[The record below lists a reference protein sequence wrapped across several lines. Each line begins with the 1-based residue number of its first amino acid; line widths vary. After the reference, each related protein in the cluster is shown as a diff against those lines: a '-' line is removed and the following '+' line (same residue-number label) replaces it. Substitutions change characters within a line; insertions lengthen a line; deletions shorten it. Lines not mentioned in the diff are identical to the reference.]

1 MAWTIDDPSEH
12 FQVAKW
18 TGNSQGDAVASRTIT
33 NDGNSD
39 LQPDMLW
46 TIPTDIDSY
55 NWIYDTTR
63 GLASNK
69 GGNPATSDA
78 MTSGNGGVGGYP
90 SAVTSDGF
98 TVVKGSSGTVA
109 TEYVNQAAHEDGTT
123 AGHATSYV
131 AYQWKA
137 NGGTTTS
144 FSAESAASGSL
155 LAGSYQANT
164 TSGFS
169 IVTYTGDGGTPRTAL
184 HGLGVAPE
192 VIITKRIPSA
202 GSWIVLGDYMHQGGS
217 PWHSNAMELDTT
229 DNSGGSKNT
238 VGGNN
243 PATTT
248 RYYIGD
254 HDDVNASSSTY
265 ISYCFAPKKGFS
277 KFGWYEGIANAN
289 GPFIYTGFKPAWVLV
304 KNLDNDG
311 WNWALIDHK
320 RTPFN
325 GEGVAKW
332 FWPDLA
338 QKEFTDTQSGIDMD
352 MDLLSNGFKITTARS
367 ELNLASTF
375 FYMAFA
381 EQPFVTSD
389 GVPVTGR

>member
-1 MAWTIDDPSEH
+1 MAYTAIDDSSAH

-123 AGHATSYV
+123 SGFATSYV

-137 NGGTTTS
+137 NGGTRSTFT
-144 FSAESAASGSL
+144 ESGDNP
-155 LAGSYQANT
+155 GGGYQVNT
-164 TSGFS
+164 TAGFS
-169 IVTYTGDGGTPRTAL
+169 IVDYTGTGAAGTIS
-184 HGLGVAPE
+184 HGLTVAPE
-192 VIITKRIPSA
+192 VIIVKNIEA
-202 GSWIVLGDYMHQGGS
+202 GEDWAVYH
-217 PWHSNAMELDTT
+217 H
-229 DNSGGSKNT
+229 KNT
-238 VGGNN
+238 DAPETDFLKLNTPAATADGTVWNDTAPTTSVFSVGTD
-243 PATTT
+243 A
-248 RYYIGD
+248 
-254 HDDVNASSSTY
+254 DVNSDGVTY
-265 ISYCFAPKKGFS
+265 IAYCWAGVKGFS
-277 KFGWYEGIANAN
+277 KFGMYEGLAAAN
-289 GPFIYTGFKPAWVLV
+289 GPFIYTGFKPAWILI
-304 KNLDNDG
+304 KPIDNVG
-311 WNWALIDHK
+311 FNWAVIDHK

-332 FWPDLA
+332 FWIDLA
-338 QKEFTDTQSGIDMD
+338 SKEFTDTDSGIDMD
-352 MDLLSNGFKITTARS
+352 LDILSNGFKITTARD
-367 ELNLASTF
+367 ELNKANTLV
-375 FYMAFA
+375 YMAFA
-381 EQPFVTSD
+381 ESPFVTS
-389 GVPVTGR
+389 GGIPVTGR